1 MMKLPQD
8 TAIATFIQFIVLSLL
23 NIANGANSIIVT
35 CHKSSS
41 DCSNNIISSLVFF
54 ILVVIWFALVW
65 ILGYFA
71 HETRSRKLAV
81 LLICAEGMIAL
92 IAYFNAKHHN
102 NVLELATS
110 AIDLVLAIWVI
121 YLAVRLWRAGDKR
134 LVSRQRRRRP
144 VKNL

>member
-1 MMKLPQD
+1 MKLPQD
-8 TAIATFIQFIVLSLL
+8 TAVATFIQFIVLSLL

-54 ILVVIWFALVW
+54 ILLVIWFALVW
-65 ILGYFA
+65 QLGYWA
-71 HETRSRKLAV
+71 QETRSRKLAF

-102 NVLELATS
+102 NFLELATS
-110 AIDLVLAIWVI
+110 MIDLVLALWII

-134 LVSRQRRRRP
+134 LVARQRRRRP
-144 VKNL
+144 VKPL